1 MVIYQT
7 NLIFEVNF
15 AFQMHFSN
23 NGKEHN
29 KLKVPNVQMSLKFV
43 IQTFKSTFSWCKS
56 LYKNYIAY
64 VCFLHCSNM
73 SDRKDYNE
81 RSL

>member
-15 AFQMHFSN
+15 AFEMHFSN

-29 KLKVPNVQMSLKFV
+29 KLKVPNVEMSLKFV
-43 IQTFKSTFSWCKS
+43 IQTFKSTFS
-56 LYKNYIAY
+56 
-64 VCFLHCSNM
+64 
-73 SDRKDYNE
+73 
-81 RSL
+81 